1 MSNIKPYNSTAID
14 SILSEIDPKLEKRI
28 EFRMKLAAKIDN
40 ARLKMGLSKKQL
52 AQRFSKSPSE
62 ISKWLSGTHNFTTDT
77 LFDIQQFL
85 AVELINTE
93 EDKPKEQILQ
103 FSIEVTQEEL
113 SRTLKYGY
121 PGLNDFSDLLF
132 KTSAFDISMS
142 GLHNFK
148 IEAEA

>member
-14 SILSEIDPKLEKRI
+14 SILSEIEPKLEKRI
-28 EFRMKLAAKIDN
+28 EFRMKLAAKIDS

-85 AVELINTE
+85 GVELINTE

-142 GLHNFK
+142 GLNNFK